1 MKRAYFGILFFVII
15 ISSCKKDNTEVAQ
28 PNSTVGNL
36 TVQISYLFD
45 ATALQTDTIGYTNA
59 AGYKM
64 SVSRLQYYLSKFVL
78 INADGIT
85 TYPIN
90 QAYYFDAKDLNFSS
104 ITFTGVP
111 NGNYKGLSFMIG
123 LDTAT
128 NKTYFLP
135 ATVENNNMEWPVQM
149 GGGYHFMKLEGSFI
163 DTAGTWGYNMH
174 LGTNGNTVNI
184 SLPNKAFLIS
194 GSTSN
199 IQLKM
204 NVSEWFKNPSTYDF
218 NIDGVY
224 SMGNAPAMLKLK
236 NNGVDVF
243 N

>member
-1 MKRAYFGILFFVII
+1 MKKASIIFLI
-15 ISSCKKDNTEVAQ
+15 ISLVTSCVRNNSDITQPTVTNGNLVLQVGYQFDNTA
-28 PNSTVGNL
+28 L
-36 TVQISYLFD
+36 LFD
-45 ATALQTDTIGYTNA
+45 TIMFTNA
-59 AGYKM
+59 ASYKI
-64 SVSRLQYYLSKFVL
+64 SVTRLQYYLSGFSFKR
-78 INADGIT
+78 ADGT
-85 TYPIN
+85 SLPY
-90 QAYYFDAKDLNFSS
+90 AGVFYFDAKDSKFGQ
-104 ITFTGVP
+104 ITFVNLP
-111 NGNYKGLSFMIG
+111 AGNYTGLSFNLG
-123 LDTAT
+123 LDSSI
-128 NKTYFLP
+128 NKTDNLP
-135 ATVENNNMEWPVQM
+135 PTAENNNMVWPVQM

>member
-1 MKRAYFGILFFVII
+1 MKRAYFCILFFII
-15 ISSCKKDNTEVAQ
+15 IASSCKKDNTEA
-28 PNSTVGNL
+28 PPPTTTVGNL
-36 TVQISYLFD
+36 TVQFSYTFD
-45 ATALQTDTIGYTNA
+45 ATALQTDTIGYVNA

-64 SVSRLQYYLSKFVL
+64 SVTRLQYYLSKFVL
-78 INADGIT
+78 VNADGIT

-90 QAYYFDAKDLNFSS
+90 QAYYLDAKDPYFSS
-104 ITFTGVP
+104 ITFIDVP
-111 NGNYKGLSFMIG
+111 NGNYKGLRFMIG
-123 LDTAT
+123 LDTAM
-128 NKTYFLP
+128 NKTYYLP

-174 LGTNGNTVNI
+174 LGTNGNSVNI
-184 SLPNKAFLIS
+184 SLPNKAFLINS
-194 GSTSN
+194 NTTS

-224 SMGNAPAMLKLK
+224 SMGKAPAMLKLK